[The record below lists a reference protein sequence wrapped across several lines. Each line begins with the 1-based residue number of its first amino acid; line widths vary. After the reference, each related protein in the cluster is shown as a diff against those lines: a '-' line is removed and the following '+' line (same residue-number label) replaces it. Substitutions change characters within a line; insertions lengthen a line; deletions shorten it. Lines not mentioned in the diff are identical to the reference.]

1 MNQQIKTILPLAA
14 FAAVAMTGATQAAV
28 ILPTIDVPLTTVTEI
43 GGYEIVKA
51 VNSSGL
57 TDPNLT
63 PTIVLDDVN
72 DNGATQWLSNGPMA
86 SEVVTFD
93 LGGTYDVDSIHLWNY
108 VASNS
113 TGDKWGVDTVD
124 ISFSTNG
131 TDFLNTEAL
140 SFDDATTNGAPTGP
154 STAQTRTFSS
164 TQSGVT
170 HIQLN
175 NFKSFEVGNLVGI
188 GEIRFGEAVPEP
200 STTALLGLGGLA
212 LILRRRK

>member
-1 MNQQIKTILPLAA
+1 MKLNKPMKTILPLAA
-14 FAAVAMTGATQAAV
+14 FAAVTMTGATQAAV
-28 ILPTIDVPLTTVTEI
+28 ITPTIDVALTTHTEL
-43 GGYEIVKA
+43 GGYELVKA

-72 DNGATQWLSNGPMA
+72 DNGTTQWLNGGA
-86 SEVVTFD
+86 AIGSEVITFD
-93 LGGTYDVDSIHLWNY
+93 LGGTYDVDSIHLWNW
-108 VASNS
+108 VFSNNTS
-113 TGDKWGVDTVD
+113 TKWGVATVD
-124 ISFSTNG
+124 ISFSTDG
-131 TDFLNTEAL
+131 TNFLNTEAL
-140 SFDDATTNGAPTGP
+140 SFDPDIAVFGP
-154 STAQTRTFSS
+154 SSAQTQTFT
-164 TQSGVT
+164 TQTGVT

-175 NFKSFEVGNLVGI
+175 NFTALDSGNRVGF